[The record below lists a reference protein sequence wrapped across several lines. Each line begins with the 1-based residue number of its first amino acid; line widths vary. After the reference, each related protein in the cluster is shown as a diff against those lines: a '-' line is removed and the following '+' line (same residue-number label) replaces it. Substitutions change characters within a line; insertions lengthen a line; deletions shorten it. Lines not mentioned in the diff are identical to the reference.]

1 MSRHDHACTH
11 IDPSPARAVKARRTL
26 AGLLT
31 LVAALSAVVGC
42 SSDSGSDTIR
52 FALDWT
58 PNTNHTGLYVAQQE
72 GLFADA
78 GLDVEILPY
87 NNATPDTLVDAG
99 SAEFGISTH
108 ATSTIAR
115 AAGSRTVAVLA
126 PLQHWATGIAVRAD
140 NAEITRP
147 ADLDGKTFA
156 GFANPGEDEML
167 AEVIRNDGGR
177 GEFENVTL
185 GTSSYEAVYSSTADF
200 TVSYLAWEGLEAEHR
215 GLPMRY
221 FGFTD
226 YGFPDA
232 YAIVVDGNEDW
243 MTENPEQARAFVQ
256 ALHQGYRIAADDP
269 DRGARALL
277 EANPGAFPDEELVYE
292 SQRMLAAE
300 YMRDASGAVGVLD
313 AGKWSGYARFL
324 YENGVLSGPDGSPL
338 TTEPDWSTYVT
349 DDYLED
355 R

>member
-1 MSRHDHACTH
+1 
-11 IDPSPARAVKARRTL
+11 
-26 AGLLT
+26 
-31 LVAALSAVVGC
+31 
-42 SSDSGSDTIR
+42 
-52 FALDWT
+52 
-58 PNTNHTGLYVAQQE
+58 
-72 GLFADA
+72 
-78 GLDVEILPY
+78 
-87 NNATPDTLVDAG
+87 
-99 SAEFGISTH
+99 
-108 ATSTIAR
+108 
-115 AAGSRTVAVLA
+115 
-126 PLQHWATGIAVRAD
+126 
-140 NAEITRP
+140 
-147 ADLDGKTFA
+147 
-156 GFANPGEDEML
+156 ML